1 MQLERE
7 HCGSPDSLVLFKT
20 PQTRGK
26 PIVLPCAQWKYVID
40 GADAVKKDD
49 RTKLDGTCG
58 IPGRNGEPLSVYEHK
73 MAEFNVRLSSKG
85 HVPLEVEEL
94 ICGRLY
100 TGPMCTRHPQPLQ
113 RTHHSQVGGCTCG
126 IRQSHH
132 SRNLSN

>member
-7 HCGSPDSLVLFKT
+7 HCGFPDSLVLFKT

-26 PIVLPCAQWKYVID
+26 KIVLPCAQWKYVID

-58 IPGRNGEPLSVYEHK
+58 IPGRNGEPLSAYKHK
-73 MAEFNVRLSSKG
+73 MAEFNLRLSSKG
-85 HVPLEVEEL
+85 HVPLEAEEL

-100 TGPMCTRHPQPLQ
+100 TGPMCTLHPQNSSMPRIATACLVFSGHAYPVCPMH
-113 RTHHSQVGGCTCG
+113 RC
-126 IRQSHH
+126 
-132 SRNLSN
+132 